1 MTKIIRITDHA
12 DNTGSPLVV
21 FIRWI
26 SAYPFPSVACP
37 PRRVIRGPLLLPI
50 GRGGYLNRLL
60 TETYDSHG
68 CLSISWFESLCDS
81 HGCFVYFAVQIF
93 RQNEPNAQNREKGI
107 SEIEGKGAMGS
118 AEQHGSRAS
127 FN

>member
-1 MTKIIRITDHA
+1 MTKIIRTTDHA

-21 FIRWI
+21 FIRWV
-26 SAYPFPSVACP
+26 SAYPFPPVACP
-37 PRRVIRGPLLLPI
+37 PRRVIRGPLLRPI
-50 GRGGYLNRLL
+50 GRAINRNRLF
-60 TETYDSHG
+60 TEM
-68 CLSISWFESLCDS
+68 CDS
-81 HGCFVYFAVQIF
+81 RLFVYFAVQIF